1 MKNHLTL
8 LLIVLFSTANSQVKS
23 PCGNVKKKADPKK
36 YLNLY
41 DQVSFDQEINTYVL
55 TKDWYTPFNGTGQTW
70 NRGGF
75 VLTEITCI
83 NGKRDGSDTSYYSSG
98 CIKAI
103 EKHIIGIKNGPQQFF
118 YDSTGQLNKEET
130 YLNGKLNGV
139 SKEFNPR
146 TQKCVR
152 RH

>member
-1 MKNHLTL
+1 MKNHITL

-70 NRGGF
+70 NRGAF
-75 VLTEITCI
+75 VLTEIKYI
-83 NGKRDGSDTSYYSSG
+83 NGKREGSDISY
-98 CIKAI
+98 
-103 EKHIIGIKNGPQQFF
+103 
-118 YDSTGQLNKEET
+118 
-130 YLNGKLNGV
+130 
-139 SKEFNPR
+139 
-146 TQKCVR
+146 
-152 RH
+152 